1 MNNTELTEADYTKLL
16 DYREAAAALVLLAYV
31 GEKLHQNGP
40 WSSNSKLPL
49 RIPMLEYGIC
59 ITRQLTNNN
68 TNTHNDYNKWVEV

>member
-16 DYREAAAALVLLAYV
+16 DYREAAAALVLLAQV

-49 RIPMLEYGIC
+49 LHPHARIWYL
-59 ITRQLTNNN
+59 
-68 TNTHNDYNKWVEV
+68 YNKATHE